1 LSGAVSDGAV
11 SGGIVSVATI
21 SDDAVSAGIISTG
34 TVADNAGSLRMK
46 LLISL
51 SALLLSIILVQMGIG
66 SLRPFDTISGQALG
80 FTAIEIGIIASGHF
94 AGFLLGCIFSPS
106 LVKRA
111 GHSRAFAVMAGI
123 AVISIIAHPLY
134 PNAWFWA
141 FIRIFAG
148 FSVAGCYTL
157 IESWLQAKATNE
169 IRGRVFSLYRVVDLS
184 GQLLANALI
193 ATLTAGSFVAYNI
206 IAIIMCLSILPLALT
221 QSREPALPEQLS
233 YQPFVAFR
241 VSPLASLGVAVAG
254 LSTATFGSVG
264 PLFASAVGLS
274 ISQIALFLVVSI
286 IGGIISQIPSGMLAD
301 RLPRRVILM
310 TFSIMATIISLLLT
324 TDLVYL
330 DIAVG
335 ITEVPVVFILSFL
348 FGFST
353 FPIYSICAAHASD
366 FVRESEMLALSASLI
381 FIYAAGAI
389 ISPLIAGL
397 LIEKIAAWAMFTFIS
412 AAHFLLMLY
421 TIYRNFIG
429 RTSLFTRAYAY
440 VPRTSLFIAT
450 IIRGRRGRTRSSGPS
465 DHPSD
470 YPN

>member
-1 LSGAVSDGAV
+1 
-11 SGGIVSVATI
+11 
-21 SDDAVSAGIISTG
+21 
-34 TVADNAGSLRMK
+34 MK

-51 SALLLSIILVQMGIG
+51 SALLLSIILVQMGI
-66 SLRPFDTISGQALG
+66 SALRPFDTISGQALG
-80 FTAIEIGIIASGHF
+80 FTPIEIGIIASGHF
-94 AGFLLGCIFSPS
+94 AGFLLGCVFSPS

-157 IESWLQAKATNE
+157 IESWLQAKVTNE
-169 IRGRVFSLYRVVDLS
+169 IRGRVFSLYRFVDLS

-221 QSREPALPEQLS
+221 QSREPALPDQIS
-233 YQPFVAFR
+233 YQPFIAFQ
-241 VSPLASLGVAVAG
+241 VSPLASLGVGVAG

-286 IGGIISQIPSGMLAD
+286 IGGIFSQLPSGMLAD
-301 RLPRRVILM
+301 RLPRRVVLM
-310 TFSIMATIISLLLT
+310 AFSIMATIVSLLMA

-330 DIAVG
+330 ELTG
-335 ITEVPVVFILSFL
+335 IPVVFILSLL
-348 FGFST
+348 FGLTT

-366 FVRESEMLALSASLI
+366 FVRQSEMLALSASLI

-397 LIEKIAAWAMFTFIS
+397 LIDRIAAWSMFIFIS
-412 AAHFLLMLY
+412 VAHFLLMLY
-421 TIYRNFIG
+421 TVYRNFVG
-429 RTSLFTRAYAY
+429 RASLVSRAYAY
-440 VPRTSLFIAT
+440 VPRTSPFIAT
-450 IIRGRRGRTRSSGPS
+450 IIRSRRRRAAPVAPS
-465 DHPSD
+465 DQQT
-470 YPN
+470 

>member
-1 LSGAVSDGAV
+1 
-11 SGGIVSVATI
+11 
-21 SDDAVSAGIISTG
+21 
-34 TVADNAGSLRMK
+34 MK

-66 SLRPFDTISGQALG
+66 ALRPFDTISGQALG
-80 FTAIEIGIIASGHF
+80 FNPIEIGIIASGHF
-94 AGFLLGCIFSPS
+94 AGFLLGCVFSPS
-106 LVKRA
+106 LVKRV

-157 IESWLQAKATNE
+157 IESWLQAKVTNE
-169 IRGRVFSLYRVVDLS
+169 IRGRVFSLYRFVDLS

-193 ATLTAGSFVAYNI
+193 AMLTAGSFVAYNI

-221 QSREPALPEQLS
+221 QSREPALPEQIS
-233 YQPFVAFR
+233 YQPFIAFQ
-241 VSPLASLGVAVAG
+241 VSPLASLGVGVAG

-274 ISQIALFLVVSI
+274 ISQIAIFLVVSI
-286 IGGIISQIPSGMLAD
+286 IGGIVSQLPSGILAD
-301 RLPRRVILM
+301 RLPRRVVLM
-310 TFSIMATIISLLLT
+310 AFSIMATIVSLLMA

-330 DIAVG
+330 ELTG
-335 ITEVPVVFILSFL
+335 IPVVFILSFL
-348 FGFST
+348 FGLTT

-366 FVRESEMLALSASLI
+366 FVRQSEMLALSASLI

-397 LIEKIAAWAMFTFIS
+397 LIDRIAAWAMFTFIS

-421 TIYRNFIG
+421 TVYRNFVG
-429 RTSLFTRAYAY
+429 RASLVSRAYAY

-450 IIRGRRGRTRSSGPS
+450 IIRSRRGRATTAAPP
-465 DHPSD
+465 DHQTQNS
-470 YPN
+470 NGVEN

>member
-1 LSGAVSDGAV
+1 
-11 SGGIVSVATI
+11 
-21 SDDAVSAGIISTG
+21 
-34 TVADNAGSLRMK
+34 M
-46 LLISL
+46 
-51 SALLLSIILVQMGIG
+51 
-66 SLRPFDTISGQALG
+66 
-80 FTAIEIGIIASGHF
+80 
-94 AGFLLGCIFSPS
+94 
-106 LVKRA
+106 
-111 GHSRAFAVMAGI
+111 
-123 AVISIIAHPLY
+123 
-134 PNAWFWA
+134 
-141 FIRIFAG
+141 
-148 FSVAGCYTL
+148 AGCYTL

-233 YQPFVAFR
+233 CQPFVAFR

-254 LSTATFGSVG
+254 LSTAIFGSVG
-264 PLFASAVGLS
+264 PLFASPVGLS
-274 ISQIALFLVVSI
+274 ISQITLFLVVSI
-286 IGGIISQIPSGMLAD
+286 IGGIISQIPSGMMAD

-330 DIAVG
+330 DIAAG
-335 ITEVPVVFILSFL
+335 IIEVLVVFILSFL

-397 LIEKIAAWAMFTFIS
+397 LIEKIAAWATFTFIS

-450 IIRGRRGRTRSSGPS
+450 IIRGRQGWAHSSGPS
-465 DHPSD
+465 DLPSD
-470 YPN
+470 HPD

>member
-1 LSGAVSDGAV
+1 M
-11 SGGIVSVATI
+11 
-21 SDDAVSAGIISTG
+21 
-34 TVADNAGSLRMK
+34 R

-66 SLRPFDTISGQALG
+66 ALRPFDTISGQALG
-80 FTAIEIGIIASGHF
+80 FTPIEIGIIASGHF
-94 AGFLLGCIFSPS
+94 AGFLLGCVFSPS
-106 LVKRA
+106 LVKRV

-157 IESWLQAKATNE
+157 IESWLQAKVTNE
-169 IRGRVFSLYRVVDLS
+169 IRGRVFSLYRFVDLS

-206 IAIIMCLSILPLALT
+206 IAIIMCLSVLPLALT
-221 QSREPALPEQLS
+221 QSREPALPEQIS
-233 YQPFVAFR
+233 YQPFIAFQ
-241 VSPLASLGVAVAG
+241 VSPLASLGVGVAG

-286 IGGIISQIPSGMLAD
+286 IGGIVSQLPSGMLAD
-301 RLPRRVILM
+301 RLPRRVVLM
-310 TFSIMATIISLLLT
+310 AFSIMATIVSLLMA

-330 DIAVG
+330 ELTG
-335 ITEVPVVFILSFL
+335 IPVVFILSFL
-348 FGFST
+348 FGLTT

-366 FVRESEMLALSASLI
+366 FVRQSEMLALSASLI

-397 LIEKIAAWAMFTFIS
+397 LIDKIAAWAMFIFIS

-421 TIYRNFIG
+421 TVYRNFVG
-429 RTSLFTRAYAY
+429 RASLVSRAYAY

-450 IIRGRRGRTRSSGPS
+450 IIRSRRGRAAPATPPDHQTQNS
-465 DHPSD
+465 DGAE
-470 YPN
+470 N